1 MVDLSRKIPSSDL
14 SWNST
19 EDPCEWKGVTCGSDN
34 FCGQALSLS
43 LSGLSLASP
52 GFLPVTCQIGS
63 LQVLDQSELPD
74 ACITGGLRR
83 LNFGGSALVGPLP
96 SFTGFVGL
104 EVLDLSYNKMSGSI
118 GSELDGLVKLGSLN
132 LSMNIFNGS
141 VPVDLFR
148 VLKELQLSVNGFEG
162 EIPEGVKDYR
172 NLALLDLS
180 ANQLSGSVPDRFG
193 ELPRLEVL
201 VLYSNLLGGKITN
214 SLANITTLSR
224 FSANQNNFQRPN
236 SQRELGNLSSIR
248 VMKLQFNKI
257 NGDILGQIMQLGSL
271 AQLNTC

>member
-1 MVDLSRKIPSSDL
+1 MGWCTHSNALLVPILFFFSFYPLAFSKLSSPQIEVMVDLSRKIPSSDL
-14 SWNST
+14 SRNST

-34 FCGQALSLS
+34 FRGQALSLS

-96 SFTGFVGL
+96 SFT
-104 EVLDLSYNKMSGSI
+104 
-118 GSELDGLVKLGSLN
+118 
-132 LSMNIFNGS
+132 

-180 ANQLSGSVPDRFG
+180 ANQLSGSVPTDLG
-193 ELPRLEVL
+193 SSQGWKCWLRLG
-201 VLYSNLLGGKITN
+201 SNLSSDTIPSDSMGSLKKSTYLEPENN
-214 SLANITTLSR
+214 SLTGAVPPELGKCRSLVRDMVKVEAGGNKDFINGTTLSH
-224 FSANQNNFQRPN
+224 A
-236 SQRELGNLSSIR
+236 
-248 VMKLQFNKI
+248 V
-257 NGDILGQIMQLGSL
+257 ILK
-271 AQLNTC
+271 